1 MTEKRSRR
9 ASLLGSLQVLRN
21 KARGG
26 KHTYQRLGSE
36 RDSGPKDNGQGGRV
50 FSFGSFIPI
59 KNESSILNSLRGKS
73 RNSQIHEAWNSHRQ
87 VSMPLPTK
95 SSSFVPEDS
104 KERAASSGKSYRK
117 IKISIRRLTARTS
130 PFSPPP
136 SSQTSSRSTSF
147 TGSTLTSSSE
157 DTYSKIPVPT
167 EPLINGIY
175 SREAFQKEGKRS
187 VLSSL
192 SRRYTNLRLN
202 ASKDENK
209 SISNIGKKKEDE
221 EFDIPTP
228 PRLVK
233 IAQTVR
239 YVRPTEPVR
248 VDRIG
253 RPVQAVQ
260 VTQTTQPIQP
270 AVSVELADPVEN
282 VQPSAGTTSV
292 CQKCLEQKSKQT
304 DMVEQHS
311 EIALDSS
318 SKKLR
323 SSISRTASCSS
334 SKAALA
340 QLVPPRSS
348 IPVPAKIRSPA
359 KPCAPALQD
368 GRKASDEQ
376 GITKNTRGSAITVP
390 NNATGLD
397 DKRVRFS
404 EPLPPRQQTFTHR
417 QLSDNQPAFIYKITN
432 RNLRSMSDMQPKK
445 LRMSRRFANLKAVQI
460 EEEVI
465 SQLASVDDQEQSV
478 SNSSQ
483 QSEQTAK
490 VPTTRNKDRNQR
502 MVLPSDD
509 NHTGRIPRNKHR
521 TLTTTT
527 PAGFQVSEAQP
538 RQSWLGR
545 FMTLTNAFHYEDS
558 FNEPDIA
565 TGFGMLSSYSR
576 PLGQPDANL
585 ANYRVKRAFMVLENV
600 CVTEE
605 ASASLRE
612 FRDEY
617 IAIHGDRCLC
627 VFIM

>member
-1 MTEKRSRR
+1 MAEKRSHR

-21 KARGG
+21 KTRSG
-26 KHTYQRLGSE
+26 KHPYQPLGSE
-36 RDSGPKDNGQGGRV
+36 RDSGPKDNGRAGRV

-59 KNESSILNSLRGKS
+59 KNESSILSSLTGKR
-73 RNSQIHEAWNSHRQ
+73 RNSQTHEAWGSQRQ
-87 VSMPLPTK
+87 LSMPLPTK
-95 SSSFVPEDS
+95 SSSLGSGDS
-104 KERAASSGKSYRK
+104 SKTTASNGNSYRK
-117 IKISIRRLTARTS
+117 IKISIRRLTAKAS
-130 PFSPPP
+130 PFPSPP

-157 DTYSKIPVPT
+157 HKYSKIPVPT
-167 EPLINGIY
+167 EPPVNGIY

-192 SRRYTNLRLN
+192 SRRYTNLRRN
-202 ASKDENK
+202 AGKDENK
-209 SISNIGKKKEDE
+209 SISNVGKKETEDE
-221 EFDIPTP
+221 EIDIPTP
-228 PRLVK
+228 PRLVR

-248 VDRIG
+248 VYRIC

-260 VTQTTQPIQP
+260 VTEPSQPIQP
-270 AVSVELADPVEN
+270 AVPIELTEPAGN
-282 VQPSAGTTSV
+282 VQPVAETASV
-292 CQKCLEQKSKQT
+292 CQKYLEQKFKQAE
-304 DMVEQHS
+304 MVE
-311 EIALDSS
+311 LPMDSS
-318 SKKLR
+318 SKLR
-323 SSISRTASCSS
+323 SSITRTTSS
-334 SKAALA
+334 SFSKAELALLA
-340 QLVPPRSS
+340 PPRSS
-348 IPVPAKIRSPA
+348 IPVPAKLRSPA
-359 KPCAPALQD
+359 KPCAPAFQV
-368 GRKASDEQ
+368 GRKASEEQ
-376 GITKNTRGSAITVP
+376 GIKKNTRGSAIPVP
-390 NNATGLD
+390 NNAAGLNV
-397 DKRVRFS
+397 KKVRFS

-417 QLSDNQPAFIYKITN
+417 HLSDNQPAFIYKITN
-432 RNLRSMSDMQPKK
+432 RTPRSTSDMQPKK
-445 LRMSRRFANLKAVQI
+445 LRMSRGFTNLKALQI

-465 SQLASVDDQEQSV
+465 SQLASDDDQEQSV
-478 SNSSQ
+478 SSSSQ
-483 QSEQTAK
+483 QSELNAK
-490 VPTTRNKDRNQR
+490 VPTTRNKDHTQR

-509 NHTGRIPRNKHR
+509 NHTSRIPRNKQR

-538 RQSWLGR
+538 RQYWLGR

-576 PLGQPDANL
+576 PLGQADTNL

-617 IAIHGDRCLC
+617 IAIHGDRWML
-627 VFIM
+627 

>member
-9 ASLLGSLQVLRN
+9 ASLLGSLQVLRS
-21 KARGG
+21 KTRGG
-26 KHTYQRLGSE
+26 KHAYQPLGSE
-36 RDSGPKDNGQGGRV
+36 RDSSPKKNGKAGRV
-50 FSFGSFIPI
+50 FSFGSSIPI
-59 KNESSILNSLRGKS
+59 KNESSILTSLRVKG
-73 RNSQIHEAWNSHRQ
+73 RNSQIHEAWDSQRQ

-95 SSSFVPEDS
+95 SSSFGSEDS
-104 KERAASSGKSYRK
+104 HETTVSNGISYKK
-117 IKISIRRLTARTS
+117 IKISIRRLTARAS
-130 PFSPPP
+130 PFSSPP

-147 TGSTLTSSSE
+147 TGSTLTSSSGHK
-157 DTYSKIPVPT
+157 YSKIPVLT
-167 EPLINGIY
+167 EPPVNGIY

-192 SRRYTNLRLN
+192 SRRYINLRRDV
-202 ASKDENK
+202 SKDENK
-209 SISNIGKKKEDE
+209 SISKLGKKETKEE
-221 EFDIPTP
+221 EIDIATP

-248 VDRIG
+248 LYRIG
-253 RPVQAVQ
+253 RPVQAMQ
-260 VTQTTQPIQP
+260 DTQPTQSIQS
-270 AVSVELADPVEN
+270 AVPVELAEPVEN
-282 VQPSAGTTSV
+282 AQPTAETTSV
-292 CQKCLEQKSKQT
+292 WQKSLEQKPKQT
-304 DMVEQHS
+304 EMVEQRS
-311 EIALDSS
+311 EIILNSS
-318 SKKLR
+318 SKKPR
-323 SSISRTASCSS
+323 SSIPRTTSS
-334 SKAALA
+334 SASQVALTRLA
-340 QLVPPRSS
+340 PPRSS
-348 IPVPAKIRSPA
+348 IPVPAKVRSPA

-376 GITKNTRGSAITVP
+376 GITKNTRGSPIPVP
-390 NNATGLD
+390 NNATGLNV
-397 DKRVRFS
+397 KKVRFS
-404 EPLPPRQQTFTHR
+404 DPLPPRQQTFAQR
-417 QLSDNQPAFIYKITN
+417 QWSDNQPAFIYKATN
-432 RNLRSMSDMQPKK
+432 RILRSTSDMQPKK
-445 LRMSRRFANLKAVQI
+445 LRMSRGFANLKALQI

-465 SQLASVDDQEQSV
+465 SQLASDDDQEEQSV
-478 SNSSQ
+478 PNSSQ
-483 QSEQTAK
+483 QSEQTAI
-490 VPTTRNKDRNQR
+490 VPTTRNKDRTQR

-509 NHTGRIPRNKHR
+509 NHTSRIPRNKQR

-538 RQSWLGR
+538 RQYWLGR

-576 PLGQPDANL
+576 PLGQPDADL

-617 IAIHGDRCLC
+617 IAIHGDRWML
-627 VFIM
+627 

>member
-9 ASLLGSLQVLRN
+9 ASLLGSLQVLRS
-21 KARGG
+21 KTRGE

-36 RDSGPKDNGQGGRV
+36 RDSGPKDNGKAGRV
-50 FSFGSFIPI
+50 LSFGSFIPI
-59 KNESSILNSLRGKS
+59 KNESSILNSLRGKG
-73 RNSQIHEAWNSHRQ
+73 RDSQIHEAWDSHRQ

-95 SSSFVPEDS
+95 SSSFGSEDS
-104 KERAASSGKSYRK
+104 NETTASNGKSYRK
-117 IKISIRRLTARTS
+117 IKISIRRLTARAS
-130 PFSPPP
+130 PFSSPP

-147 TGSTLTSSSE
+147 TGSTLTSSSKHK
-157 DTYSKIPVPT
+157 YSKIPVRT
-167 EPLINGIY
+167 EHPFNGIY

-192 SRRYTNLRLN
+192 SRRYINLRRN
-202 ASKDENK
+202 VSKDETK
-209 SISNIGKKKEDE
+209 SISNIGKKETEDGE
-221 EFDIPTP
+221 LDIPTP

-248 VDRIG
+248 VCRIS

-260 VTQTTQPIQP
+260 VTQSTQPTQP
-270 AVSVELADPVEN
+270 VVPIELAKSAEN
-282 VQPSAGTTSV
+282 VQATAETASV
-292 CQKCLEQKSKQT
+292 CQKCLEHKSKQT
-304 DMVEQHS
+304 EMVEQRS

-323 SSISRTASCSS
+323 SSIPQTSSSSS
-334 SKAALA
+334 SKAALI
-340 QLVPPRSS
+340 QLASPRSS
-348 IPVPAKIRSPA
+348 IPVPAKVRSPA
-359 KPCAPALQD
+359 KPCAPALQG
-368 GRKASDEQ
+368 GRKAPEEQ
-376 GITKNTRGSAITVP
+376 GINKNARGSAIPVP
-390 NNATGLD
+390 NNATGLNV
-397 DKRVRFS
+397 KKVRFS

-432 RNLRSMSDMQPKK
+432 RTLRSTSDMQPKK
-445 LRMSRRFANLKAVQI
+445 LRMSRGFANLKALQI

-465 SQLASVDDQEQSV
+465 SQLASDDDQEQSV
-478 SNSSQ
+478 SKPSQ
-483 QSEQTAK
+483 QSEQTAN
-490 VPTTRNKDRNQR
+490 VPTTRNKDRTQR

-509 NHTGRIPRNKHR
+509 NHTSRIPGNKQR

-538 RQSWLGR
+538 RQYWLGR

-576 PLGQPDANL
+576 PLGHPDANL

-617 IAIHGDRCLC
+617 IAIHGDRWML
-627 VFIM
+627 